1 MAEWGG
7 LENRC
12 ALARTV
18 GSNPTLSAITL
29 DKTRKILSFKD
40 QETPS
45 KPLQRKGSGM
55 KITFTKSSALVGRVI
70 AGTGEDLSFCIS
82 LNTLNDKTGQLIT
95 NAMKNLDFSGKSG
108 QCCCVHLPSSA
119 EASFVTLVGFGDQ
132 NKLTEQKV
140 AELGA
145 SLVSFLK
152 TKEGSPVTICFTNL
166 HVPGMTEAQTVAQVA
181 CGLLLKSWSFEKYK
195 APKPDEQKWP
205 HTLTLITEDPE
216 AAEKTFADLKA
227 VAEGIFLTRE
237 LITEPCN
244 IIYPETFVER
254 AKELK
259 ALGIKIDVLDEKDME
274 KLGMGALLGVGQ
286 GSEKESRLL
295 VLQWN
300 NGQKDQAPIA
310 IVGKGV
316 TFDTGG
322 ISIKPSNNMDEMK
335 TDMSGAAVVV
345 GLLKALA
352 GRKAKVNVVGVAGLV
367 ENMPSGSAQRPGDV
381 VKTMSGKTIEILNTD
396 AEGRLVLA
404 DALWYTQDRFKPQA
418 MVNLATLTGAI
429 VIALGHEQAGIFSN
443 NDALSAKLIKSGK
456 AVDELLWPMPL
467 SEAYDKDIDSDIAD
481 MKNLGSPG
489 GAASSTAAAQLLQ
502 RFVNGV
508 PWAHLDIA
516 GVAWT
521 KKDRP
526 LAARGASGFGVRL
539 LENWIRTTYE

>member
-1 MAEWGG
+1 M
-7 LENRC
+7 N
-12 ALARTV
+12 
-18 GSNPTLSAITL
+18 
-29 DKTRKILSFKD
+29 
-40 QETPS
+40 
-45 KPLQRKGSGM
+45 
-55 KITFTKSSALVGRVI
+55 ITFTKAGPLSGRII
-70 AGTGEDLSFCIS
+70 AGTGEDMAHCEAI
-82 LNTLNDKTGQLIT
+82 NTLNEKTGQLIT
-95 NAMKNLDFSGKSG
+95 NAIKNRDFSGKSG
-108 QCCCVHLPSSA
+108 QCCCVHLPPSSD
-119 EASFVTLVGFGDQ
+119 ASFLNLVGFGDQ

-140 AELGA
+140 TELGA
-145 SLVSFLK
+145 SLVAFLK
-152 TKEGSPVTICFTNL
+152 TKEGSDITICFNNL

-181 CGLLLKSWSFEKYK
+181 YGLLLKSWSFEKYRAAK
-195 APKPDEQKWP
+195 PDAPKWP
-205 HTLTLITEDPE
+205 SNITVITEDVTAAE
-216 AAEKTFADLKA
+216 AAFMTLKA
-227 VAEGIFLTRE
+227 VAEGIFLTRD

-259 ALGIKIDVLDEKDME
+259 SLGVKIDVLDEKDMQ

-300 NGQKDQAPIA
+300 NGPKDQAPIA

-322 ISIKPSNNMDEMK
+322 ISIKPAGNMDEMK

-345 GLLKALA
+345 GLMKALA
-352 GRKAKVNVVGVAGLV
+352 GRNAKVNVVGVAGLV
-367 ENMPSGSAQRPGDV
+367 ENMPSGSALRPGDV
-381 VKTMSGKTIEILNTD
+381 VTTMSGKTIEILNTD

-443 NDALSAKLIKSGK
+443 NDALSEKLIKSAT
-456 AVDELLWPMPL
+456 AVDELLWRMPL
-467 SEAYDKDIDSDIAD
+467 SDTYDRDIDSDIAD
-481 MKNLGSPG
+481 MKNLGAPG

-502 RFVNGV
+502 RFVNDV

-539 LENWIRTTYE
+539 LENWIRTEFE